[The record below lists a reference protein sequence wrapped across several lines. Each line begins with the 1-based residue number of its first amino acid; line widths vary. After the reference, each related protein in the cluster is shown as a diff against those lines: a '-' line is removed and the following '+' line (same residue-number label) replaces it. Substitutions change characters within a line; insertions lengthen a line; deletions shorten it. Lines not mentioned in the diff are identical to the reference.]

1 MKCYITGDCHGD
13 FKKIEYFCKHNDTSK
28 KDVLVILGD
37 AGINYWLNNTDKKN
51 KKKLEALPITIFVI
65 HGNHE
70 ERPYNISSYKES
82 LWNGGIV
89 YCEEEYPSLLFAMD
103 GEIYD
108 LNGKKAIAIGGAYS
122 VDKNYRCMVGLPWF
136 PDEQPSYA
144 VKEAVEK
151 KLKDNDWKI
160 DFILSHT
167 CPKGMMPT
175 DLFLDFIDQSSV
187 DNSTEEW
194 LDTIWRKTEF
204 ERWYFG
210 HFHENR
216 ITGTFSML
224 YEAIYE
230 LGGGLAQLV
239 GVHKYSVGN
248 IILFMD
254 DDGNEIPGK
263 IRVVDEYGSARQHC
277 EVSYDVLGFD
287 GVLYEGIRESNI
299 ELVERYDSK

>member
-1 MKCYITGDCHGD
+1 M
-13 FKKIEYFCKHNDTSK
+13 KKIEYFCKHNDTSK

-144 VKEAVEK
+144 VKEAVRNG
-151 KLKDNDWKI
+151 LGITIISN
-160 DFILSHT
+160 FVA
-167 CPKGMMPT
+167 
-175 DLFLDFIDQSSV
+175 SSAA
-187 DNSTEEW
+187 
-194 LDTIWRKTEF
+194 
-204 ERWYFG
+204 
-210 HFHENR
+210 ENKEL
-216 ITGTFSML
+216 IT
-224 YEAIYE
+224 
-230 LGGGLAQLV
+230 
-239 GVHKYSVGN
+239 
-248 IILFMD
+248 
-254 DDGNEIPGK
+254 
-263 IRVVDEYGSARQHC
+263 
-277 EVSYDVLGFD
+277 
-287 GVLYEGIRESNI
+287 I
-299 ELVERYDSK
+299 ELDKSYNRSFSYILPKNINVTKATNIFLEEFKNYLSSINN